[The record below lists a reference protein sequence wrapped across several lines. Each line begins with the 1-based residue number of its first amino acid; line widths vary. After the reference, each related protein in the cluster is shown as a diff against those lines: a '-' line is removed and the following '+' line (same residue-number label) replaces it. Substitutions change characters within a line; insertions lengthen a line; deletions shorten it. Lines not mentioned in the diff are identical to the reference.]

1 MNKESNSLI
10 GALCECH
17 VERWFRKGTD
27 RSGLQFIDAG
37 DALPIDT
44 VAHKIEGAARIT
56 EVVELDGPRLIVRHL
71 CDNDP
76 VLHHKIRRNLG
87 WLTHR
92 IEYHVE
98 RFFLDSA

>member
-1 MNKESNSLI
+1 MQLI
-10 GALCECH
+10 NAGNAL
-17 VERWFRKGTD
+17 
-27 RSGLQFIDAG
+27 S
-37 DALPIDT
+37 IDT
-44 VAHKIEGAARIT
+44 VAHKIKGAARIT

-71 CDNDP
+71 CNNDS

-87 WLTHR
+87 WLTRR